1 MCERRDKDYFAQVFN
16 IFFRKQ
22 KSEEPLFFPD
32 HFYSEFRVAFPVRDR
47 VRLPERDPFL
57 QLGFLCPSP
66 PKGAF
71 RKNLRAEKQ
80 KKKAFPRLLTAS
92 ARMLPARAC
101 PLVS

>member
-1 MCERRDKDYFAQVFN
+1 LHRYSTFVSETEKRRAA
-16 IFFRKQ
+16 
-22 KSEEPLFFPD
+22 FFPD

-57 QLGFLCPSP
+57 PLGFLCPSP

-71 RKNLRAEKQ
+71 QKNLRAEKQ

-92 ARMLPARAC
+92 TRILPARAC